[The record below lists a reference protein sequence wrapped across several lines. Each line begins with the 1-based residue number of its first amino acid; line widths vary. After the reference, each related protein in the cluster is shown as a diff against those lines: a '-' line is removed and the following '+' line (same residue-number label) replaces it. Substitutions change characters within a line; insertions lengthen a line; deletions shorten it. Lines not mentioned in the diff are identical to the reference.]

1 MTRGGDTADRV
12 MLELASRYSA
22 AVASGDADAMR
33 ELHEPDAGIWHN
45 TDGRAQTVE
54 ENIRVSRWLR
64 RKVPDLAF
72 TDVRHTPTGDGFV
85 LRHRMAGTLPGG
97 GRLDLV
103 SCLVVAVSGQG
114 RIARVEE
121 YLDGASLAPLT

>member
-1 MTRGGDTADRV
+1 M
-12 MLELASRYSA
+12 MLELARRYSA
-22 AVASGDADAMR
+22 AVASGDGDAMR
-33 ELHEPDAGIWHN
+33 ELHEPDAAIWHN
-45 TDGRAQTVE
+45 TDGRAQAVE

-72 TDVRHTPTGDGFV
+72 TDVRHTPTDDGFV
-85 LRHRMAGTLPGG
+85 LRHRMTGTLPGG
-97 GRLDLV
+97 GRLDLP

-121 YLDGASLAPLT
+121 YLDGAGLNFG